1 LNNLI
6 LEVKDVAIAFGGVRA
21 VNGATLNVEVGSV
34 TSVIGPNG
42 AGKTTLFNLISG
54 AIKPDSGT
62 ILFEGLEIQNLLPH
76 KIADRGIIRT
86 FQGAKVI
93 KRMSVLDNL
102 MLGGQDNPGDSLVNF
117 FNPKARNAYE
127 EQSRNRAMELLQQ
140 IGIERFAHEYAGIL
154 SGGQRKL
161 LDLARALMA
170 NPVMLLLDE
179 PFAGVNPTLVEKLL
193 EVLHALRTE
202 HHLTFLLIE
211 HDLETVMNISDRVI
225 VMAEGKVIAEGKP
238 NSIYENQAVIDA
250 YLGTRKA
257 TS

>member
-1 LNNLI
+1 LNNLL
-6 LEVKDVAIAFGGVRA
+6 LEVNDVAVTFGGVRA
-21 VNGATLNVEVGSV
+21 VNGATLDVAVGSV

-54 AIKPDSGT
+54 AIKPTSGR
-62 ILFEGLEIQNLLPH
+62 ILFEGLEIQNLPPH
-76 KIADRGIIRT
+76 KIAERGIIRT

-93 KRMSVLDNL
+93 KRLSVLENL
-102 MLGGQDNPGDSLVNF
+102 MLGGQNNPGDNLIGF
-117 FNPKARNAYE
+117 FSPRTRKAYE
-127 EQSRNRAMELLQQ
+127 DQARDRAMELLQQ
-140 IGIERFAHEYAGIL
+140 IGIERFAQDYAGIL

-170 NPVMLLLDE
+170 NPTMLLLDE

-193 EVLHALRTE
+193 EVLDALRTK

-225 VMAEGKVIAEGKP
+225 VMAEGRVIADGQP
-238 NSIYENQAVIDA
+238 NSIYQNQAVVDA
-250 YLGTRKA
+250 YLGTRKQ
-257 TS
+257 SS

>member
-1 LNNLI
+1 MNNLI
-6 LEVKDVAIAFGGVRA
+6 LEVNDVAVSFGGVRA
-21 VNGATLNVEVGSV
+21 VNGATLDVEVGSV

-62 ILFEGLEIQNLLPH
+62 ILFEGLEIQNLFPH

-93 KRMSVLDNL
+93 KRLSVLDNL

-117 FNPKARNAYE
+117 FNSKARKAYE
-127 EQSRNRAMELLQQ
+127 VQCRERAMELLKQ
-140 IGIERFAHEYAGIL
+140 IGIESLASEYAGIL

-170 NPVMLLLDE
+170 NPILLLLDE
-179 PFAGVNPTLVEKLL
+179 PFAGVNPALVDKLL
-193 EVLHALRTE
+193 EVLHEIRSK
-202 HHLTFLLIE
+202 HNLTFLLIE
-211 HDLETVMNISDRVI
+211 HNLETVMNISDRVI
-225 VMAEGKVIAEGKP
+225 VMAEGRVIADGKP
-238 NSIYENQAVIDA
+238 NSIYENQVVIDA

-257 TS
+257 SK